1 MILKKIKE
9 LQKIKNKGCTCDLLK
24 DGPYCSSCLAKETL
38 VTLEMNLNTIL
49 AEIIEKDIK

>member
-1 MILKKIKE
+1 MIIKKIKE

-49 AEIIEKDIK
+49 AEIIEKDFL